1 MSDKH
6 LAGWRGYALIG
17 LLIGVAALTAACTS
31 ATPGAGLL
39 AGGGGSSAYTAAGN
53 GQPPPAISVSG
64 QGEATGKPDV
74 AFVELGIDVTNADVG
89 AAIVQAN
96 ETMRNVQAAISQ
108 QGIAEEDMQTVAFNV
123 WPEDRY
129 NDQGELIGRIFHVQN
144 ILRIKVRDIAKTGD
158 VIGAG
163 MDAGA
168 NSVNSLSF
176 GIEDTSALE
185 AEARQK
191 AIADA
196 RNRAQ
201 QLADGLGVR
210 LGAPISVSES
220 FGGGP
225 IYAQRAVAAE
235 AYGVG
240 GAAPPISAGQLTV
253 TVYVNVSFAIEQ

>member
-1 MSDKH
+1 MSDKR
-6 LAGWRGYALIG
+6 LAGWRGYVLIG
-17 LLIGVAALTAACTS
+17 LLIGVAMLMAACAS
-31 ATPGAGLL
+31 VTPGAGLL
-39 AGGGGSSAYTAAGN
+39 VSGGGPAAYAAAD

-64 QGEATGKPDV
+64 QGEATGRPDV

-89 AAIVQAN
+89 AAIAQAN
-96 ETMRNVQAAISQ
+96 ETMQNVQAAIGQ
-108 QGIAEEDMQTVAFNV
+108 QGIAEEDVQTVAFNV

-144 ILRIKVRDIAKTGD
+144 ILRIKVRDIAKTSD

-163 MDAGA
+163 LDAGA
-168 NSVNSLSF
+168 NSVNSLIF

-191 AIADA
+191 AIANA
-196 RNRAQ
+196 RDRAQ

-225 IYAQRAVAAE
+225 VYIERAFAAE
-235 AYGVG
+235 AYGMG
-240 GAAPPISAGQLTV
+240 GGAPPISAGQLTV